1 MNMDSL
7 EAVRDPVSGGPAG
20 WYERWDD
27 ALFADNPRLRDFARQ
42 CAATVEIM
50 SLDMQGHRI
59 VATVRH
65 QSQRQVTVT
74 AGLPRYPATDW
85 YQSLHADA
93 DRILEA
99 GQRGGQRM
107 SGEILSLLAD
117 SGRGLWPSGMEEL
130 QLNVAPHSEQIPCP
144 WCMAVLVETG
154 WLLEQDPLVLFRLR
168 GLHQDDLAGL
178 MAHLR
183 QVRSRGRHAEGAA
196 ATRGRAADFFHDEF
210 WGDMRAIRS
219 LRRHVENGDAAV
231 APAYR
236 LGPPPAA
243 DQSGKGDL
251 ALLVEAI
258 YARARQSD

>member
-1 MNMDSL
+1 MSANSL
-7 EAVRDPVSGGPAG
+7 DTVRDPVSGGPAE
-20 WYERWDD
+20 WHERWDD

-50 SLDMQGHRI
+50 SLDMKGNRI
-59 VATVRH
+59 VAAVRH
-65 QSQRQVTVT
+65 QSQRRITVT
-74 AGLPRYPATDW
+74 AGLPRYPAADW
-85 YQSLHADA
+85 YQSLNAAA

-99 GQRGGQRM
+99 GRRGGQWL
-107 SGEILSLLAD
+107 SADVLSLLAD
-117 SGRGLWPSGMEEL
+117 GGKGLWPSGMEEI

-168 GLHQDDLAGL
+168 GLHLDDLTGL
-178 MAHLR
+178 MAHLQ
-183 QVRSRGRHAEGAA
+183 QVRSGRKHPGDAA
-196 ATRGRAADFFHDEF
+196 ATAGRGADFHDKF

-219 LRRHVENGDAAV
+219 LRRHVENRDDAV

-243 DQSGKGDL
+243 DPSGNGDL

-258 YARARQSD
+258 YARARQSE